1 MSFGALWSGACVNE
15 TAWAGGE
22 GEEAVL
28 KRGEKRVGLIRALSK
43 LRAAVCLL
51 PKRGPR
57 KSQNY
62 VAPVRSRD

>member
-1 MSFGALWSGACVNE
+1 MNE

-43 LRAAVCLL
+43 LRAAVFAAKEG
-51 PKRGPR
+51 PKEESKLCGSCE
-57 KSQNY
+57 KQGLENE
-62 VAPVRSRD
+62 